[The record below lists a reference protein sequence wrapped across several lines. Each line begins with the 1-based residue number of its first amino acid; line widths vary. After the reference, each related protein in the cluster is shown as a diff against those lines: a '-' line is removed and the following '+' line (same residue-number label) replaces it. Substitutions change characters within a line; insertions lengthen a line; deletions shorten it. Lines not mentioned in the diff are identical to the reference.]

1 MDLLLA
7 LTLAPD
13 KASTPERHQL
23 EPGARQSQVLL
34 CSAGYPGNLQ
44 GRKLGRSAA
53 LAPPHLEACVDH
65 LMGNS
70 HAVAAVSDAARAPE
84 SAWCH

>member
-1 MDLLLA
+1 MLPT

-23 EPGARQSQVLL
+23 ELGARQSQVLL
-34 CSAGYPGNLQ
+34 CSAGYTENLQ
-44 GRKLGRSAA
+44 GRKLGHPTA
-53 LAPPHLEACVDH
+53 LASPCLEACVDH
-65 LMGNS
+65 LIGTS
-70 HAVAAVSDAARAPE
+70 HAVSTVSDDARAPE